1 VSALLATFL
10 RELRAYF
17 VSPLAYVVL
26 FFLLLLDGV
35 VFSVIVTYLAD
46 PRQPAGRP
54 FDFFF
59 GGFPFWLI
67 VLFAVPVI
75 TMRLLAEERKSG
87 SIEVLMTAPISEGQV
102 VAGKFLAALAFW
114 VVLWLPTALYAVILE
129 RFGDV
134 DWGTLGAGYLGILL
148 LGAFFLS
155 IGIMASA
162 LTRNQIVA
170 AVAAFSLSLLVFLIG
185 FVIDLVDQPAL
196 QELTGYVSVIDHMD
210 ELRRGIVDTRRLVYY
225 LTGTFF
231 FLFVAAR
238 ALEDRKWR

>member
-1 VSALLATFL
+1 MSALWATFL
-10 RELRAYF
+10 RELRGYF

-26 FFLLLLDGV
+26 FFLLVLNGITFAL
-35 VFSVIVTYLAD
+35 IVTYLM
-46 PRQPAGRP
+46 QPGMAPEGP

-75 TMRLLAEERKSG
+75 TMRLIAEERKSG

-102 VAGKFLAALAFW
+102 VAGKFAAALAFW
-114 VVLWLPTALYAVILE
+114 IVLWLPTVLYAAILE
-129 RFGDV
+129 RYGEV
-134 DWGTLGAGYLGILL
+134 DWGKLAAGYLGILL
-148 LGAFFLS
+148 VGAFFLS
-155 IGIMASA
+155 IGIMTSA
-162 LTRNQIVA
+162 LTRNQIVG
-170 AVAAFSLSLLVFLIG
+170 AVAAFSLSLFVFFVG
-185 FVIDLVDQPAL
+185 FVTGLVQEPWL

-210 ELRRGIVDTRRLVYY
+210 ELRRGIVDTRRFVYY
-225 LTGTFF
+225 VTGTFF

>member
-1 VSALLATFL
+1 MSALWATFL

-46 PRQPAGRP
+46 PRQPSGRP

-129 RFGDV
+129 RSGDV
-134 DWGTLGAGYLGILL
+134 DWGTLAAGYLGILL

-155 IGIMASA
+155 IGLMASA

-170 AVAAFSLSLLVFLIG
+170 AVAAFSLSLLVFLVG

>member
-1 VSALLATFL
+1 MSALWATFL

-26 FFLLLLDGV
+26 FFLLILDGV
-35 VFSVIVTYLAD
+35 VFSLITTYLAD
-46 PRQPAGRP
+46 PRQPSGRP
-54 FDFFF
+54 FDYFF

-114 VVLWLPTALYAVILE
+114 VVLWLPTVLYAVILE
-129 RFGDV
+129 VYGEL

-148 LGAFFLS
+148 LGAFFLA

-162 LTRNQIVA
+162 LTRNQILA
-170 AVAAFSLSLLVFLIG
+170 AVAAFSLSLLVFFVG
-185 FVIDLVDQPAL
+185 FLTGLVDQPGL

>member
-1 VSALLATFL
+1 MSALLATFL

-35 VFSVIVTYLAD
+35 VFALIVSILAD

-54 FDFFF
+54 FDYFF

-75 TMRLLAEERKSG
+75 TMRLVAEERKSG

-114 VVLWLPTALYAVILE
+114 IVLWLPTVLYAVILE
-129 RFGDV
+129 YFGDI

-148 LGAFFLS
+148 LGAFFLA

-170 AVAAFSLSLLVFLIG
+170 AVAAFSLSLLIFFVGFLTG
-185 FVIDLVDQPAL
+185 LVDQPRL

-225 LTGTFF
+225 ASGTFF

>member
-26 FFLLLLDGV
+26 FFLLVLHGI
-35 VFSVIVTYLAD
+35 VFSLIVTFLSD

-54 FDFFF
+54 FDYFF

-75 TMRLLAEERKSG
+75 TMRLVAEERKSG

-102 VAGKFLAALAFW
+102 VGGKFAASLAFW
-114 VVLWLPTALYAVILE
+114 VVLWLPTVLYAVILE
-129 RFGDV
+129 SFGDV
-134 DWGTLGAGYLGILL
+134 DWGTLGAGYLGVLL
-148 LGAFFLS
+148 LGSFFLS
-155 IGIMASA
+155 IGVMTSA

-170 AVAAFSLSLLVFLIG
+170 AVAAFSLSLFVFFVG
-185 FVIDLVDQPAL
+185 FVTGLVDEPWL

-225 LTGTFF
+225 LSGTFF

>member
-1 VSALLATFL
+1 
-10 RELRAYF
+10 
-17 VSPLAYVVL
+17 VVL
-26 FFLLLLDGV
+26 FFLLVLDGV
-35 VFSVIVTYLAD
+35 VFSLIVTILSD
-46 PRQPAGRP
+46 PLQPPGRP
-54 FDFFF
+54 FDYFF

-114 VVLWLPTALYAVILE
+114 VVLWLPTVLYAVILE
-129 RFGDV
+129 RYGDV

-155 IGIMASA
+155 IGIMTSA

-170 AVAAFSLSLLVFLIG
+170 AVAAFSLSLLVFFVG
-185 FVIDLVDQPAL
+185 FVTGLVDQPRL

-225 LTGTFF
+225 LSGTFL

>member
-1 VSALLATFL
+1 MSALWATFL

-134 DWGTLGAGYLGILL
+134 DWGTLAAGYLGILL

-155 IGIMASA
+155 IGLMASA

-170 AVAAFSLSLLVFLIG
+170 AVAAFSLSLLVFLVG

-210 ELRRGIVDTRRLVYY
+210 EFRRGIVDTRRLVYY

>member
-1 VSALLATFL
+1 MSALWATFL

-46 PRQPAGRP
+46 PRQPSGRP

-134 DWGTLGAGYLGILL
+134 DWGTLAAGYLGILL

-155 IGIMASA
+155 IGLMASA

>member
-1 VSALLATFL
+1 VSALWATFL

-26 FFLLLLDGV
+26 FFLLVLDGV
-35 VFSVIVTYLAD
+35 VFSLIVTYLAD

-54 FDFFF
+54 FDYFF

-102 VAGKFLAALAFW
+102 VAGKFAAALAFW
-114 VVLWLPTALYAVILE
+114 VVLWLPTVLYAVILE
-129 RFGDV
+129 RYGDV

-155 IGIMASA
+155 IGLMCSA

-170 AVAAFSLSLLVFLIG
+170 AVAAFSLSLLVFFVG
-185 FVIDLVDQPAL
+185 FVTGLVDQPRL

-225 LTGTFF
+225 VSGTFL

>member
-1 VSALLATFL
+1 MSALLATFL
-10 RELRAYF
+10 RELRSYF

-26 FFLLLLDGV
+26 FFLLVLHGI
-35 VFSVIVTYLAD
+35 VFSLIVTFLS
-46 PRQPAGRP
+46 QPGQAFEGP
-54 FDFFF
+54 FDYFF

-75 TMRLLAEERKSG
+75 TMRLIAEERKSG

-114 VVLWLPTALYAVILE
+114 IVLWLPTVLYAVILE

-134 DWGTLGAGYLGILL
+134 DWGKLAAGYLGILL
-148 LGAFFLS
+148 VGCFFLG
-155 IGIMASA
+155 IGIMTSA
-162 LTRNQIVA
+162 LTRSQIVG
-170 AVAAFSLSLLVFLIG
+170 AVAAFSLSLFVFFVG
-185 FVIDLVDQPAL
+185 FVTGLVDEPWL
-196 QELTGYVSVIDHMD
+196 QELTGFVSVIDHMD
-210 ELRRGIVDTRRLVYY
+210 ELRRGIVDTRRIVYY